1 MRVLALLLVLL
12 LVSCST
18 TAPVPAPDPV
28 AVEPPPVELD
38 GSIAFVDVH
47 LIPMTRGVGVLRNQT
62 VFVRDGRIETIG
74 DAASTPVPPGARRID
89 GRGMYLIPGLADM
102 HVHLEYFETP
112 AMLELFTR
120 SGVTFVRSMDG
131 RPRILE
137 WKRAVDRGEM
147 AGPAIMT
154 AGPLLDGHPPTLPDN
169 TVVRTAEE
177 GRAAVRAQREEG
189 YDFIKVYVGLDTK
202 VYEAILD
209 EARATGMPVA
219 GHVPRQSTIAKA
231 LEHHASI
238 EHLAD
243 FDELIESDTSPVRI
257 RFHWSKLYLAM
268 EADPAK
274 MKAAAKKVAAA
285 KVAIVPT
292 LVQAEHALAAPDE
305 LATWMRRDELN
316 RVPPEVRTH
325 WQNRVEAMSDRLDE
339 EDWAIV
345 ARGRT
350 NRLALVQEL
359 SEAGATVLAGTD
371 TPNPF
376 VVPGHSIHR
385 ELELLVRAGL
395 TPKAAL
401 AAATREA
408 AAFVGQGDVWGTIE
422 RGKRA
427 DLVLLRRNPLES
439 ITATAEPEMVMV
451 RGEIVASP

>member
-1 MRVLALLLVLL
+1 MRAAALLLAVLIAA
-12 LVSCST
+12 CAT
-18 TAPVPAPDPV
+18 TPPPVPEPATEDRTPV
-28 AVEPPPVELD
+28 SSPAVEPD
-38 GSIAFVDVH
+38 GSVAFVDVN
-47 LIPMTRGVGVLRNQT
+47 LIPMTRDVGVLRHQT
-62 VFVRDGRIETIG
+62 VVVRDGRIESIG
-74 DAASTPVPPGARRID
+74 AAASTSVAPATRRVD

-112 AMLELFTR
+112 AMLDLFTK

-137 WKRAVDRGEM
+137 WKRAIDRGEM
-147 AGPAIMT
+147 TGPSIVT
-154 AGPLLDGHPPTLPDN
+154 AGPLLDGDPPALPDN
-169 TVVRTAEE
+169 TVVRNAEE
-177 GRAAVRAQREEG
+177 ARAAVRAQREEG
-189 YDFIKVYVGLDTK
+189 YDFIKVYVGLATK

-209 EARATGMPVA
+209 EAKAVGMPVA

-231 LEHHASI
+231 LDHHASI

-243 FDELIESDTSPVRI
+243 FDELIESDASPVRI

-274 MKAAAKKVAAA
+274 IVAAAKRVAAA
-285 KVAIVPT
+285 KVAVVPT
-292 LVQAEHALAAPDE
+292 LVQAEHALATPDE

-316 RVPPEVRTH
+316 AVPPDVRTH
-325 WQNRVEAMSDRLDE
+325 WENRVRAMSARLE
-339 EDWAIV
+339 GEDWETV

-350 NRLALVQEL
+350 NRLTLVKEL
-359 SEAGATVLAGTD
+359 SDAGATVLAGTD

-376 VVPGHSIHR
+376 VVPGQSLHR

-408 AAFVGQGDVWGTIE
+408 AAFVGQGEVWGTIE
-422 RGKRA
+422 PGKRA

-439 ITATAEPEMVMV
+439 ISATAEPVMVMV
-451 RGEIVASP
+451 RGKM